1 MCSRTS
7 LAEPVEELSLFFLI
21 KTSARVFDSK
31 VQKDL
36 RSKTPLRS
44 EC

>member
-1 MCSRTS
+1 MCSGTS
-7 LAEPVEELSLFFLI
+7 LAEPVEELGLFFLI
-21 KTSARVFDSK
+21 KTSARIFDSE
-31 VQKDL
+31 VQINL